1 MRFWLCQ
8 TPEWSI
14 SWTAVDLVAKREYST
29 AESNTDAEAPV
40 DSVQLIYLHII
51 LLTHWNCVEV
61 LIWICLCGIPFY
73 FHDCVCMC
81 TCIYGRVATWKI
93 NTFIFCQLSL
103 HFCLLCPDSQLG
115 GTLISSCETQ
125 YLGGFENFRERALSG
140 TEINEELMLQ
150 VNWFWTL
157 VFSFRCLS
165 LNPSYTTLMFASCTG
180 QSTSRAT
187 A

>member
-8 TPEWSI
+8 TPEWPI

-51 LLTHWNCVEV
+51 LLTCWNCVEV

-125 YLGGFENFRERALSG
+125 SGSTLVALRISERGPCQEQRSMKNWCFKWTGFELWCSAFA
-140 TEINEELMLQ
+140 
-150 VNWFWTL
+150 V
-157 VFSFRCLS
+157 CL
-165 LNPSYTTLMFASCTG
+165 
-180 QSTSRAT
+180 
-187 A
+187 